1 MKFRLETGQ
10 VVTLDDDCVN
20 LSTLLSSFLA
30 SDSDLLQVVD
40 DLFANSM
47 DHKKHRAEFIG
58 VLKRV
63 FDSELAPIE
72 PQLRTIAI
80 PESELSSKF
89 KSLLTPEQAHLTDY
103 LEFLQIHI
111 DDVFEP
117 FTHRLTFLK
126 EKTLLAVI
134 EFLSIKSDKRSNE
147 MFDDLPSKCKGCDL
161 SKTQLKEIVDSDL
174 HVYIDFIE
182 RFDDATFLELSK
194 AAVELGIHSLC
205 VLVGC
210 RMARMIYTVGE
221 SGIRSRFALP
231 STHFVDSTNKRL
243 EELLASESWLKMVKH

>member
-1 MKFRLETGQ
+1 MRFRLETGQ
-10 VVTLDDDCVN
+10 VVTLDDECVN
-20 LSTLLSSFLA
+20 LSTLLDSFLA

-40 DLFANSM
+40 DLFASSM
-47 DHKKHRAEFIG
+47 GHKKHRAEFIS

-63 FDSELAPIE
+63 FDSDLAPVE
-72 PQLRTIAI
+72 QQLRTIAI
-80 PESELSSKF
+80 PESELSTKF
-89 KSLLTPEQAHLTDY
+89 KLEQAHLTDY

-134 EFLSIKSDKRSNE
+134 EYLTIKSGKRSNE

-174 HVYIDFIE
+174 HVYMDFIE
-182 RFDDATFLELSK
+182 RFDDATFMDLSK
-194 AAVELGIHSLC
+194 AAVELGIHSLS

-210 RMARMIYTVGE
+210 RMAQMIQTVGE
-221 SGIRSRFALP
+221 SGIRNRFALP

-243 EELLASESWLKMVKH
+243 EELLASESWLKMVQN